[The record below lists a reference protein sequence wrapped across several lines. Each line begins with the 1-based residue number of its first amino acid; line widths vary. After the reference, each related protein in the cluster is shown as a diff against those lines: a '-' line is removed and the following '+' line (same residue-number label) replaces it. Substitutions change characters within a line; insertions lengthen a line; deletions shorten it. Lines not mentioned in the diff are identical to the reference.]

1 MSEESEPPL
10 WSPLYQDNRLS
21 CLYEPRSVWQLEDPP
36 ATRSPSAGGR
46 PAIGHRHGGHDSA
59 PRLTPTP
66 GENHYRSLVD
76 LARYQ
81 LLPTAAFFMM
91 APWTRDLRDISAV
104 GRTPRV

>member
-10 WSPLYQDNRLS
+10 WSPLYDRVQFGNSSESLH
-21 CLYEPRSVWQLEDPP
+21 Y
-36 ATRSPSAGGR
+36 PSGAGGR

-91 APWTRDLRDISAV
+91 APWTRDLRDSAV